1 MTLRHLK
8 IFVSV
13 YQNRGFTRA
22 GQELHLAQPSVS
34 LAIRELEAYYGVRLF
49 ERIGRRIYP
58 TVQGEDFYG
67 YAIHIV
73 SLFDEM
79 EKKVRNWDTL
89 GTLRIGTSITIGTRI
104 LPRLLKEF
112 SAQFPQTETR
122 AVICNSAAIEQQ
134 LLDSRIDLGL
144 IETRPEHPELL
155 SEPFMQD
162 SLCAVLPSGHVLA
175 ARKAV
180 TLSELSAYPFFMREE
195 GSAVR
200 EVLKARLSL
209 EQLSVQPAWESTS
222 TQAIVQGVAAGL
234 GVSVLPLLMVRKDI
248 TEGTVQGLSL
258 DPPLN
263 RELHVVYHKSK
274 YLTANMQAFIRLC
287 REQWEETEKKS

>member
-34 LAIRELEAYYGVRLF
+34 LAIRELEEYYGVRLF

-287 REQWEETEKKS
+287 REQWEEPEKKS

>member
-248 TEGTVQGLSL
+248 TEGTVQGLPL

-287 REQWEETEKKS
+287 REQWEEPEKKS

>member
-287 REQWEETEKKS
+287 REQWEEPEKKS

>member
-209 EQLSVQPAWESTS
+209 EQLSIQPAWESTS

-287 REQWEETEKKS
+287 REQWEEPEKKS

>member
-209 EQLSVQPAWESTS
+209 EQLSIQPAWESTS

-287 REQWEETEKKS
+287 REQWEEPLT